1 VDRLKRGD
9 LVIVTLAGDY
19 GKPRPALIVQAD
31 LFNET
36 HASVTVVPV
45 TSTLVDAP
53 LFRLTVEPS
62 PGTGL
67 RSLSQLMVD
76 KITTVSRARIT
87 QTIGRLEDDLLVR
100 VSRALALWVGI
111 AT

>member
-1 VDRLKRGD
+1 MDRVKRGD
-9 LVIVTLAGDY
+9 LIVVAVSGDY

-36 HASVTVVPV
+36 HPSVTIVPL

-62 PGTGL
+62 QGNGL
-67 RSLSQLMVD
+67 QSLSQLMID
-76 KITTVSRARIT
+76 KVTTVRRDRIG
-87 QTIGRLEDDLLVR
+87 QTIGELENDILMR
-100 VSRALALWVGI
+100 VNRALALWLGI
-111 AT
+111 AA

>member
-1 VDRLKRGD
+1 M
-9 LVIVTLAGDY
+9 
-19 GKPRPALIVQAD
+19 QAD

-36 HASVTVVPV
+36 HASITVVPV

-62 PGTGL
+62 PGNGL

-76 KITTVSRARIT
+76 KVTTVARPRVT
-87 QTIGRLEDDLLVR
+87 QSIGRLEDDLVLR